1 MQKKLRM
8 STILRLFILLV
19 VIIPILLICTFILNI
34 YKKDIL
40 QQNRASSMQTSQAVA
55 YSVSQEINRME
66 GLFASIG
73 MDQDVRLTVLDINN
87 RTGFERQL
95 ANNRMEV
102 LIEKYTASVS
112 TRVLSV
118 NFLFNNGRT
127 YSYLKN
133 LKIDQTMIRHHEWYS
148 DVQSTPDTAMFLGM
162 MPNIVFGNYAP
173 YTMAAAFSPYDPNQL
188 FKLEMILFTFDSGT
202 FDEILRSRDNSD
214 SELHIVSEQG
224 EIIASN
230 SGAERGSLISEKWIS
245 ELSKEAKGSFID
257 DTKAHE
263 ELITYTRVKDSNW
276 FIVQSMPYA
285 SIMENYE
292 SVTSFVWL
300 LAILIILS
308 FVLISFYFVSIV
320 TKPIHD
326 LVRVAGGDLKARY
339 TGSGSVEMV
348 RLGQSFNLMTDQVQE
363 LIDKHKMQEV
373 EKRKAEFAAL
383 QSQINPHFLINTLN
397 SIKYMALISKADNIR
412 NMTHALT
419 RLLASSFNRGG
430 LLTTIEEEV
439 EHLHHYLY
447 IMEIRFGRP
456 IEVNWDIDPE
466 ITDHY
471 LLKLLLQ
478 PILENSI
485 IHGLSEVD
493 YPGRIEVTI
502 KAEAEDLLII
512 IADNGA
518 GMPEDAMI
526 QSDDRTPVY
535 KFSGMGNRNVHRR
548 IQLHYGD
555 RYGLTYESNDP
566 QGTRVKITLPLIH
579 ESDE

>member
-1 MQKKLRM
+1 
-8 STILRLFILLV
+8 
-19 VIIPILLICTFILNI
+19 
-34 YKKDIL
+34 
-40 QQNRASSMQTSQAVA
+40 MQTSQAVA